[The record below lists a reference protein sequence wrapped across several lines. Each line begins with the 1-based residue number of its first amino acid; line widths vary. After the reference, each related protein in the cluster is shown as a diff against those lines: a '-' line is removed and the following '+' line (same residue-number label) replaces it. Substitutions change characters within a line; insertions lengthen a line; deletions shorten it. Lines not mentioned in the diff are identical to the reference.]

1 MNPYGSSSS
10 ESEEEVEEKYNWKQ
24 WESHPKMHLK
34 DVREV
39 LEEEDDETWK
49 VDYSHFV
56 NEIVRFSQIIKK
68 KKFDFWVK
76 DVVKDVNKDLD
87 LKDWSEQPF
96 NIKVQLEFSPDGPDN
111 SVTRGYVINIL
122 CNRQDSSPSRL
133 IAYMKDHQFDY
144 KDRLLVRYLYY
155 KIQHVK
161 DVRSFRIAMGSDKK
175 GRGRLNDDVRGVIGE
190 YVGESKKD
198 PSGVDPKVSS
208 SFQGKSVW

>member
-10 ESEEEVEEKYNWKQ
+10 GSGEEKYNWEQ
-24 WESHPKMHLK
+24 WNSHPKMHLK

-39 LEEEDDETWK
+39 LEEEDDETWI

-56 NEIVRFSQIIKK
+56 NEIVRFSRIIKK

-144 KDRLLVRYLYY
+144 KDRLLVRYLYR
-155 KIQHVK
+155 KIQNVK
-161 DVRSFRIAMGSDKK
+161 DDRSFRIAMQSDK
-175 GRGRLNDDVRGVIGE
+175 RLNDDVRGVIGE
-190 YVGESKKD
+190 YIGGSKKD
-198 PSGVDPKVSS
+198 PSGVDPKLSS